1 MCLIGI
7 GLRTAKWAK
16 EGLKKRAHTLKNKVT
31 GDKDRTPTVESE
43 TGK

>member
-1 MCLIGI
+1 MYLIGI
-7 GLRTAKWAK
+7 GFRTAKWAK